1 MGSSKE
7 HLFDMQEERFMAWAA
22 EHYPDVSPD
31 TPAWEQIG
39 NYYSWEQEAREEQF
53 IEEMLMARYEEDVRV
68 KTSLESIEDRYHYA
82 LSEIAALDDLLK
94 ARQPELVWRM
104 GIVHSVSVL
113 DAFLMYCARA
123 LLNHD
128 WPLRRFRDNYF
139 LPFARDKESRKT
151 PTGDLLLFR
160 DSARRYVA
168 AKTFQSE
175 KFIQHYFS
183 TVMHYP
189 GAWPLFPLV
198 QLNELRNDLVH
209 RGGYTKAG
217 SRVDVSS
224 VDLRRAVDVVRA
236 IIETAMAS
244 LRLEQ
249 EFFRNGRHEEEKAF
263 VSSLIGSG
271 TSPGGQP

>member
-1 MGSSKE
+1 MGSMKE
-7 HLFDMQEERFMAWAA
+7 HMMDLQEERFLAWAA

-31 TPAWEQIG
+31 TPEWEQIA
-39 NYYSWEQEAREEQF
+39 NYYSWEQEALEEQF
-53 IEEMLMARYEEDVRV
+53 YEEMLLARHEDDLRDRA
-68 KTSLESIEDRYHYA
+68 SLEDIELRFQHA
-82 LSEIAALDDLLK
+82 ISELDELGQLN
-94 ARQPELVWRM
+94 AVRQPELIFRM
-104 GIVHSVSVL
+104 GVVHSVSVM
-113 DAFLMYCARA
+113 DSFLMYCARA

-128 WPLRRFRDNYF
+128 WPLRRFREEYF
-139 LPFARDKESRKT
+139 LRFATKKDRSI
-151 PTGDLLLFR
+151 PHLHDLSLFR

-168 AKTFQSE
+168 KSSFQSAW
-175 KFIQHYFS
+175 FIERYFS
-183 TVMHYP
+183 TVMHFP
-189 GAWPLFPLV
+189 CDWPLMPLV
-198 QLNELRNDLVH
+198 WLSELRNDLVH

-236 IIETAMAS
+236 TIETAMAS

-249 EFFRNGRHEEEKAF
+249 EFFRNGRNEEEKAF